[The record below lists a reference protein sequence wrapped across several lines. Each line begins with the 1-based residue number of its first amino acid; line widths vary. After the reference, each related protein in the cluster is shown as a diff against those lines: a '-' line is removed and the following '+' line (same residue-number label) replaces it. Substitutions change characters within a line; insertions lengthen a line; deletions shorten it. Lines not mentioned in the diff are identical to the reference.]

1 MAVSNTMP
9 KRRVVSGSNL
19 SPSRYCLIGMSK
31 TAARPG
37 PQHGFCREH
46 LSVGYR
52 TKKPKKLVYFFSQGG
67 EQDFAMV
74 SWTYRVRVLR
84 LRVWDEHDFAGG

>member
-37 PQHGFCREH
+37 PQYGFCREH
-46 LSVGYR
+46 LSVGYP
-52 TKKPKKLVYFFSQGG
+52 TKKPKKLLYFFSQGG
-67 EQDFAMV
+67 EQDFAI
-74 SWTYRVRVLR
+74 VRLD
-84 LRVWDEHDFAGG
+84 LSGTSAPPAGMGRA